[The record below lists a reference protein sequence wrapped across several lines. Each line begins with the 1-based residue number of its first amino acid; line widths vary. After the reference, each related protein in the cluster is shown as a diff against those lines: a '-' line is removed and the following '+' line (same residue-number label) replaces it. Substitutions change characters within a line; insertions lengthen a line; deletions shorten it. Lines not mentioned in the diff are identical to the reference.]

1 MELFVETFRK
11 NMPRILH
18 FGDNRCVE
26 LDLAAETVV
35 ADWSHGAARVLDDP
49 AAATAAALESPL
61 DLPPIALA
69 LTPDDRIVLA
79 LDTDTPQAS
88 QVAAGAVHA
97 LLAAGAEPQQIVVVL
112 SHSPSAEDA
121 APFLSNPRFGEVQ
134 VEVHDPDDASG
145 LCYLASTEE
154 NHPLYLNRR
163 VVEAD
168 FVLPIGPLR
177 LASSFGYFGSWGG
190 LFPAFADRATR
201 ERYQAPGALKSAA
214 AGQLTKEA
222 DEAAWLLGVQ
232 FVVQVVP
239 GPGDRVLEV
248 LAGSAAAVRQ
258 RGEQLCDK
266 AWRRPIPRR
275 ANLVVAAISG
285 GPEQQ
290 TWENFGRA
298 LYAASQAVAENG
310 VIALCTQLR
319 RTPGPAL
326 QRMAGLE
333 DFASKQHAVERQTT
347 FDAQAASLLAEL
359 LEKKR
364 VYLLSD
370 LEEETVEDLGLAHV
384 ESEAEIARLSRQ
396 HRSCILLGDAQYAMP
411 QEE

>member
-1 MELFVETFRK
+1 V
-11 NMPRILH
+11 
-18 FGDNRCVE
+18 
-26 LDLAAETVV
+26 
-35 ADWSHGAARVLDDP
+35 
-49 AAATAAALESPL
+49 
-61 DLPPIALA
+61 ALA
-69 LTPDDRIVLA
+69 LTPEDRIVLG
-79 LDTDTPQAS
+79 LDADTPQAP
-88 QVAAGAVHA
+88 QVAAGAIHS
-97 LLAAGAEPQQIVVVL
+97 LFEAGAEPRQIVVVL
-112 SHSPSAEDA
+112 SHARSEDSSE
-121 APFLSNPRFGEVQ
+121 PFFFERRFDEVQ
-134 VEVHDPDDASG
+134 VEVHDPDDASA

-154 NHPLYLNRR
+154 NHAIYLNRR
-163 VVEAD
+163 IVEAD

-177 LASSFGYFGSWGG
+177 LASSFGYFGAWGG

-248 LAGSAAAVRQ
+248 LAGSAAAVRK
-258 RGEQLCDK
+258 RGEQLCEE

-319 RTPGPAL
+319 RSPGPAL

-333 DFASKQHAVERQTT
+333 DSASKQHAVERQTT
-347 FDAQAASLLAEL
+347 FDAQSASLLAEL

-411 QEE
+411 QEQS